1 LIVPRA
7 LSKTSTQ
14 RIPLV
19 YLLSAAFPAQSGC
32 FGVVKMLSAGYGS
45 MLSDWTLLLLL
56 TPLLNGSLVVRVS
69 LKKTLS
75 EVLMLSKRQRS
86 LIEEAVALEFE
97 DAKEGLKKTS
107 RIW

>member
-1 LIVPRA
+1 
-7 LSKTSTQ
+7 
-14 RIPLV
+14 
-19 YLLSAAFPAQSGC
+19 
-32 FGVVKMLSAGYGS
+32 MLSAGYGS

-86 LIEEAVALEFE
+86 LIEEV
-97 DAKEGLKKTS
+97 
-107 RIW
+107 

>member
-1 LIVPRA
+1 
-7 LSKTSTQ
+7 
-14 RIPLV
+14 
-19 YLLSAAFPAQSGC
+19 
-32 FGVVKMLSAGYGS
+32 MLSAGYGS

>member
-1 LIVPRA
+1 
-7 LSKTSTQ
+7 
-14 RIPLV
+14 
-19 YLLSAAFPAQSGC
+19 
-32 FGVVKMLSAGYGS
+32 MLSAGYGS

-56 TPLLNGSLVVRVS
+56 TPLLNGNLVVRVS

-97 DAKEGLKKTS
+97 DAKDGLK
-107 RIW
+107 